1 MHRDSRSERCQCE
14 QREEEYRHTVCHAM
28 RKRLREHIW
37 QCEEYEVRSCIWL
50 HAHRECRGEYHQAR
64 HDSHAT
70 VYGCYLS
77 RGAQQVYLLVKICRV
92 CTQARRTEA
101 DGEEGLPQSLKH
113 HLAGNL

>member
-1 MHRDSRSERCQCE
+1 M
-14 QREEEYRHTVCHAM
+14 REC
-28 RKRLREHIW
+28 LREHIW

-50 HAHRECRGEYHQAR
+50 HTHRECRREYHQAR

-70 VYGCYLS
+70 VYLG
-77 RGAQQVYLLVKICRV
+77 RRAQQVYLLVKISRV
-92 CTQARRTEA
+92 CTQARRTET